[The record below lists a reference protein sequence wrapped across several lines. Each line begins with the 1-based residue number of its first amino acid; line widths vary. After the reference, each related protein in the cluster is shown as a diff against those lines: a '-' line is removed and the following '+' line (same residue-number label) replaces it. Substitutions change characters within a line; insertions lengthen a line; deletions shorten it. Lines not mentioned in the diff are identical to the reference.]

1 MPKMRKLPL
10 LASVAFSV
18 LATPTFAQETTPASS
33 ATQPSPGT
41 GRSAAQAPAPDAIA
55 MREIVVTAQRREERA
70 QDVPISISAFS
81 TERLEQMNVR
91 QPQDLYGAVP
101 SLVVGT
107 QGNASRDVQSYS
119 IRGQSTGFLSSPAV
133 ALYMNE
139 VPLPSAVTLNLQGAP
154 GLMID
159 LENIQVL
166 SGPQGTLFGRNTTGG
181 AVLFVP
187 RKPTNDLEG
196 HVEGSIGN
204 YDLRAVEGV
213 LNVPLVDD
221 KLLVRVV
228 GAYQD
233 REGYTRDLVW
243 NKDRDDVHWYSGRI
257 GITLRPTERIE
268 NYLMAYGAK
277 SSNNGAGHIHKAF
290 NIAGLQGV
298 GFCADPP
305 ASPVPGLGVSCD
317 VYRRQTE
324 LAQEGGPR
332 KTRHSADGFSKIST
346 WGVTNTTSFD
356 LTDELTLRNI
366 ISFQKLKDNYATD
379 QDGTPLQQYELNQN
393 AKNPAGPVPGLAE
406 FGLPL
411 FGYINARED
420 LTLPRDYLK
429 QFTEEIQV
437 QGNMLEDRL
446 TFTAG
451 FFHFNAKPASQWD
464 SAAVN
469 YCPALFTGACTY
481 GLSSSGVSNRS
492 NALYA
497 QGTLDLGAFAPSLED
512 LRLTAGYRY
521 TWDTIRG
528 FNRRWDPDVLTGTAD
543 CLLGGLTP
551 GTVPLQDVERCT
563 YRATLKSKAP
573 TWNFGLDYKPIDR
586 LMVYAKVSRGYKAG
600 GFNTVSVRPET
611 QTFDPEKLTT
621 YETGFKSDWY
631 LGDMPARLN
640 VTYYYSDYKN
650 IHRPTGDYNP
660 LTGAAGAKIASASAS
675 IQGFEAEAMVRPTP
689 WLEIGGS
696 VSHTDADYKEF
707 QEVVFAPTQA
717 CNGFVAPGGVA
728 DFTCMPFQF
737 VTPWIYNINA
747 TVTLP
752 VAERLGDVSLYV
764 SYAHVS
770 KQATSPLS
778 NAELE
783 PGSVLEGYGLLN
795 ASLSWNGIGGSSV
808 DASVFANNITNKLY
822 RVSNS
827 NTFNDLLAWTALYG
841 EPRMYGVKL
850 RYRFGG

>member
-1 MPKMRKLPL
+1 MPMMRKVFL

-18 LATPTFAQETTPASS
+18 LATPTYAQESAPTGGENQPAPASAGS
-33 ATQPSPGT
+33 
-41 GRSAAQAPAPDAIA
+41 DAIA

-107 QGNASRDVQSYS
+107 QGNASRDVQTYS

-139 VPLPSAVTLNLQGAP
+139 VPLPSAVTLALQGAP

-277 SSNNGAGHIHKAF
+277 SSNNGAGHIHKGF
-290 NIAGLQGV
+290 NIAGLQAV

-305 ASPVPGLGVSCD
+305 ASPVPGLGVPCD
-317 VYRRQTE
+317 IYREQTK
-324 LAQEGGPR
+324 LAEQGGPR

-346 WGVTNTTSFD
+346 WGITNTTSFD

-366 ISFQKLKDNYATD
+366 VSFQKLKNNYASD

-393 AKNPAGPVPGLAE
+393 TNNPAGPVSGLAE

-420 LTLPRDYLK
+420 VTLPRDYLK
-429 QFTEEIQV
+429 QFTEELQV

-451 FFHFNAKPASQWD
+451 FFHFNAKPASLWG
-464 SAAVN
+464 SSAVN
-469 YCPALFTGACTY
+469 YCPALFTGACVY
-481 GLSSSGVSNRS
+481 SLSNSGVTNKS

-497 QGTLDLGAFAPSLED
+497 QGTLDLGAVAPSLEN

-528 FNRRWDPDVLTGTAD
+528 FNRTWDPDVQTGTAD
-543 CLLGGLTP
+543 CLIGGLTP
-551 GTVPLQDVERCT
+551 GTVPLQDIERCT

-586 LMVYAKVSRGYKAG
+586 LMIYAKVSRGYKAG
-600 GFNTVSVRPET
+600 GFNTVAVRPET

-660 LTGAAGAKIASASAS
+660 VTGAAGARIGAATAS
-675 IQGFEAEAMVRPTP
+675 IQGFEAEAMVRPAS

-696 VSHTDADYKEF
+696 VSHTDADYKKF
-707 QEVVFAPTQA
+707 QEVVFSPTQA
-717 CNGFVAPGGVA
+717 CNGLVAPGGLA
-728 DFTCMPFQF
+728 DFACRPFQF
-737 VTPWIYNINA
+737 VTPWIYNVNA

-752 VAERLGDVSLYV
+752 VPEQMGDVNLYV

-770 KQATSPLS
+770 KQATAPLAS
-778 NAELE
+778 VEVE
-783 PGSVLEGYGLLN
+783 PGSVLESYGLLN
-795 ASLSWNGIGGSSV
+795 ASLSWNGIGGSNV
-808 DASVFANNITNKLY
+808 DATVFANNLTNKLY

-827 NTFNDLLAWTALYG
+827 NGFTDLLTATTLYG
-841 EPRMYGVKL
+841 EPRMYGLKL
-850 RYRFGG
+850 RYRFGS